1 MSDDYL
7 PNTAGDVVAT
17 HEHRRRASGGD
28 PIGLT
33 GATVGDFWQWAF
45 GDLVTNTVRSVFAE
59 YLVALALGVSDRPR
73 IEWDQ
78 YDLTY
83 RGVGIEVKA
92 VGRVQAWAG
101 PARVGVPRFG
111 TAAKRGGDAATN
123 TTSLTA
129 GRSAE
134 AWVFGECTPTVT
146 SSTLVAKPD
155 SWRFHV
161 VSRRWLDEHRPTQKT
176 LSISQ
181 LARLV
186 PSVSFFELR
195 TAVDDAI
202 DHP

>member
-7 PNTAGDVVAT
+7 PNTAGDVAAT

-33 GATVGDFWQWAF
+33 GATVEDFWQWAF

-73 IEWDQ
+73 VEWDQ
-78 YDLTY
+78 YDLIY

-92 VGRVQAWAG
+92 VGRVQAWAA

-111 TAAKRGGDAATN
+111 IAAKRGWDAATN

-129 GRSAE
+129 GRSTE
-134 AWVFGECTPTVT
+134 AWVFGECTPTVA
-146 SSTLVAKPD
+146 SSTLVANPD

-161 VSRRWLDEHRPTQKT
+161 ASRRLLDEHRPTQKT
-176 LSISQ
+176 ISISQ
-181 LARLV
+181 LARLI
-186 PSVSFFELR
+186 PNISFSELR